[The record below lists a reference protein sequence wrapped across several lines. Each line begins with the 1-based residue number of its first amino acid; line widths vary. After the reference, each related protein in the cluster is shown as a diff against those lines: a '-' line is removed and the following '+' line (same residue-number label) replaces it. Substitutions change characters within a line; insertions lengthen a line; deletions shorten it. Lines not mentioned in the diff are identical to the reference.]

1 MEATKAKVEA
11 NIRGS
16 YLATERAWHLGELA
30 HLMASAVRV
39 RTTGYA
45 PENAELFLT
54 QATLEVEMFQADLEY
69 RGALAGLEA
78 LMRER

>member
-11 NIRGS
+11 NLWSS
-16 YLATERAWHLGELA
+16 YFAMEPAWQLGELA
-30 HLMASAVRV
+30 HRMVSAARV

-45 PENAELFLT
+45 AENAGRFLT

-69 RGALAGLEA
+69 REAPAGLEA